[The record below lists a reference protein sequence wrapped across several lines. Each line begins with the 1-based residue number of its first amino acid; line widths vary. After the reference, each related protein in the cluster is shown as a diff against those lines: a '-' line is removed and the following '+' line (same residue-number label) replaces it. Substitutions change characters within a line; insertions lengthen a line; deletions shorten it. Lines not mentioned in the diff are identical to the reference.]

1 MFISENDPLI
11 SNMAV
16 KKLLPEW
23 FKRPV
28 KKAWQG
34 HQLRR
39 AVRKIAALDHGQLP
53 NRQLLAE
60 LISGWSNEGFVANL
74 EYLNEVATRSVETRG
89 PILECGSGVTTV
101 LLGLLCGPRKVEVW
115 TLENSPEWQKRLTDV
130 LQTNGISGVQL
141 CSAPLVEY
149 GEFAWYDCPL
159 HQMPPEFSLV
169 VCDGPPGTTKGGRY
183 GLMPIMGQRL
193 PRGSIVLLDDAE
205 RPAEMEL
212 MRRWENEFGFESEVR
227 ESQGHKFAVM
237 KRL

>member
-1 MFISENDPLI
+1 
-11 SNMAV
+11 MAV
-16 KKLLPEW
+16 KQLVPKW

-28 KKAWQG
+28 KKAWQD
-34 HQLRR
+34 HQLRH
-39 AVRKIAALDHGQLP
+39 AVRKIAGLDQGQLP
-53 NRQLLAE
+53 NRQLLDE

-101 LLGLLCGPRKVEVW
+101 LLGLLCAPRKVEIW

-149 GEFAWYDCPL
+149 GEFVWYDCPL
-159 HQMPPEFSLV
+159 PQMPSEFSLV

-183 GLMPIMGQRL
+183 GLMPVMGQRL

-212 MRRWENEFGFESEVR
+212 MRRWENEFGFESEVT

-237 KRL
+237 KRI